1 MKSAGSRS
9 GFSLVELLIVLA
21 IGAILMSFAIPGY
34 TKMTQAKNAQNARDN
49 LVWMA
54 ARARAKAIERGQVWQ
69 LQIDPTLERARVI
82 RRGATVAQDSVTF
95 SSEFKSTISTAAN
108 TLIVICYSPRG
119 FAFTSCGANSPT
131 ANVDVTFT
139 HKDKTA
145 VARVKP
151 LGQIER
157 I

>member
-21 IGAILMSFAIPGY
+21 IGAILMSMAIPGY
-34 TKMTQAKNAQNARDN
+34 TKMTQARNAQNARDN

-69 LQIDPTLERARVI
+69 LQIDPALERARVI
-82 RRGATVAQDSVTF
+82 RRGAAVAQDSVSF
-95 SSEFKSTISTAAN
+95 NSEFNSTISTDAG

-119 FAFTSCGANSPT
+119 FAFTSCHANSPT

>member
-1 MKSAGSRS
+1 MKFAATRS

-21 IGAILMSFAIPGY
+21 IGAILMTFAVPSY
-34 TKMTQAKNAQNARDN
+34 TRMTQAKSAQNARDN
-49 LVWMA
+49 LVWMG
-54 ARARAKAIERGQVWQ
+54 ARARARAIERGQVWQ
-69 LQIDPTLERARVI
+69 LEIDPALERARV
-82 RRGATVAQDSVTF
+82 RQRGAALAQDSVTF
-95 SSEFKSTISTAAN
+95 STEFRSTISTPSN
-108 TLIVICYSPRG
+108 TTLIICYTPRG
-119 FAFTSCGANSPT
+119 FALTSCNAN
-131 ANVDVTFT
+131 NVDVTFT